1 LYVSIGLNRRES
13 SGKNSDCYIYE
24 SYKLLRSE
32 QHREDVIQTRVAHG
46 RIYAFLVRLHDLWI
60 LLAWIGI
67 VTGLML
73 NTFYN
78 QSCCELTTVRN
89 PIAPCQS
96 PLTLG
101 LMFLAAIG
109 GGAAMTDERIAMLG
123 FLIVHVFASVLF
135 ITALVTPSLLGLTGT
150 GLFNVILSQGIIL
163 AITYQFPFAIL
174 LSLVGSIL
182 GLYVGGKIDR

>member
-1 LYVSIGLNRRES
+1 
-13 SGKNSDCYIYE
+13 
-24 SYKLLRSE
+24 
-32 QHREDVIQTRVAHG
+32 
-46 RIYAFLVRLHDLWI
+46 
-60 LLAWIGI
+60 
-67 VTGLML
+67 
-73 NTFYN
+73 
-78 QSCCELTTVRN
+78 
-89 PIAPCQS
+89 
-96 PLTLG
+96 
-101 LMFLAAIG
+101 
-109 GGAAMTDERIAMLG
+109 MTDERIAMLG